1 MQRLEQAIRLTTG
14 PITFLSTVLERAIAD
29 LDGMGLS
36 LMSVDHQEFLDINE
50 RYRDRGWYA
59 LNDHYAHER
68 FIGLAITQAG
78 TEDVC
83 AILVSRPLDL
93 GKRSLADAF
102 EDLSFVYP
110 KGVPIGARDRF
121 DDVPLPAHGITGN
134 VSLIGGLWIDPRSS
148 GRAGLGGSLLL
159 SYITRAIYACSLG
172 TENPDYC
179 VCLVIDKLIRG
190 REKGRSMLDRYGFR
204 YVAPG
209 PLWVNHYPTEDL
221 PLNTSW
227 ADRPALLSVIEETSW
242 VAGRVEFAKAA

>member
-1 MQRLEQAIRLTTG
+1 MMRLDQAVRLRTG
-14 PITFLSTVLERAIAD
+14 PVTFLSTVLERAMSD
-29 LDGMGLS
+29 LDSMGLS
-36 LMSVDHQEFLDINE
+36 LMAVDHQEFLAINQ
-50 RYRDRGWYA
+50 RYQDRGWYA
-59 LNDHYAHER
+59 LNDHYGHER
-68 FIGLAITQAG
+68 FLGLAITHAG

-83 AILVSRPLDL
+83 AIVVSRPLDL
-93 GKRSLADAF
+93 GSRSLADAF
-102 EDLSFVYP
+102 ADLSFVYP

-121 DDVPLPAHGITGN
+121 DGVPLPAYGITGN

-159 SYITRAIYACSLG
+159 SYITRAIYACTLG

-204 YVAPG
+204 YVAQG

-221 PLNTSW
+221 QLNTSW